1 MAKEISNISLFN
13 LITCVIYYLI
23 LSILY
28 QSILINDTC
37 SKKNELFKS
46 KSPYLFWNPFVQCI
60 NPFQPILR
68 VSGSLPWPHV
78 FILPPG
84 RVIQTM
90 VDGGEGGRELVSIEV
105 WSSGSGSA
113 FIDLGRF
120 AVEIIPMRR
129 MEGPCGVMTWTWARS
144 GRIMTL
150 IQNKNQTHHSMIFFC
165 KSQSTKKK
173 N

>member
-1 MAKEISNISLFN
+1 
-13 LITCVIYYLI
+13 
-23 LSILY
+23 
-28 QSILINDTC
+28 
-37 SKKNELFKS
+37 
-46 KSPYLFWNPFVQCI
+46 
-60 NPFQPILR
+60 
-68 VSGSLPWPHV
+68 
-78 FILPPG
+78 
-84 RVIQTM
+84 M

-105 WSSGSGSA
+105 RSSGSGSA

-150 IQNKNQTHHSMIFFC
+150 KQNNSSFNDFFFFVNH
-165 KSQSTKKK
+165 KALEKK

>member
-1 MAKEISNISLFN
+1 MTL
-13 LITCVIYYLI
+13 VV
-23 LSILY
+23 
-28 QSILINDTC
+28 
-37 SKKNELFKS
+37 KKNELFKS

-68 VSGSLPWPHV
+68 VPGSLPWPHV

-105 WSSGSGSA
+105 RSSGSGSA

-120 AVEIIPMRR
+120 AVEIIPMWR

-150 IQNKNQTHHSMIFFC
+150 KQNKNQTHHSMIFFFC
-165 KSQSTKKK
+165 KSQSTRKKK
-173 N
+173 LKSRLIFF